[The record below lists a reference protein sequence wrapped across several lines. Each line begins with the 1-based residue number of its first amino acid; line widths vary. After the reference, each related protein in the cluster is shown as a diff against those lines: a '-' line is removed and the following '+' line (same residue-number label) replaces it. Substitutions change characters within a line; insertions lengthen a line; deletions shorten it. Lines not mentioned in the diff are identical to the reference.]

1 MIYRIPAEEVSLLMP
16 LAEETTVA
24 YSRVICMM
32 HVVIVQVIHALKRDV
47 MNKQTDLCSAQ
58 WQLSLI
64 IFE

>member
-47 MNKQTDLCSAQ
+47 MNKQMDLCSA
-58 WQLSLI
+58 
-64 IFE
+64 